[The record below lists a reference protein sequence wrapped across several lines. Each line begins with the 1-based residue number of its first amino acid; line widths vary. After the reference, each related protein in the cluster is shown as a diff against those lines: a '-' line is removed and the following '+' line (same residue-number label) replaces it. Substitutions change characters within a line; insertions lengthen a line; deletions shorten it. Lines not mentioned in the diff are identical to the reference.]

1 MTFNNLVSGSQLY
14 ILKRGEDIPELVVG
28 SIKKVEPQQP
38 YQATVPMA
46 FQGINQQAL
55 YTITVSVKGTD
66 EVYKDVPGN
75 IEIASKGN
83 ITFTGNKEQML
94 QVVDSMILTSKQALD
109 KVPYHQNVISVGDS
123 MLEVLNPR
131 YAVEKQHDRTIKE
144 LELKQAQ
151 TDSKLDQILQAL
163 QTLTNK

>member
-1 MTFNNLVSGSQLY
+1 MTFNSLTSGSQLY
-14 ILKRGEDIPELVVG
+14 LLKRGEETPELIVG
-28 SIKKVEPQQP
+28 TIKKIEPQQP

-46 FQGINQQAL
+46 FQGINQQSL
-55 YTITVSVKGTD
+55 YSITVSVKGVD
-66 EVYKDVPGN
+66 EIYKDVPGN

-83 ITFTGNKEQML
+83 VTFTGNKEQML
-94 QVVDSMILTSKQALD
+94 QVVDSMILASKQALE
-109 KVPYHQNVISVGDS
+109 KVQYHQNVIAAGDN

-144 LELKQAQ
+144 LEIKQAQ